1 MCLQQ
6 IWGWSAHVCLAVP
19 EPPRRGQAV
28 HTDGASLAL
37 PACPAAPLSPPGAG
51 RVLARGMRGRP
62 AGPVLPVVQGGHQGP
77 ELAPR
82 RAPAAPESAPP
93 DWRPAAPGG
102 HRGADAGRGSGLG
115 ARPTPQVGPWRLPSH
130 EAACAFQWGLG
141 GCGREHGDWRASS
154 PWRRGRVSLGP
165 TALQPHLAL
174 LTGRCCVLPYE
185 GLGRCSRE
193 VSMPG
198 FQGLESEALWAW
210 GLGAGGWGP
219 GHHRRQESPSWSGA
233 GRCALWSRVA
243 GPVWLGKPR
252 L

>member
-1 MCLQQ
+1 MCSACTGALALACLHMCLRDCAGVHAYVCAASVCGMDVVSGVRVRPCVCMFVAGSTGLSRGAHMCLQQ

-141 GCGREHGDWRASS
+141 GVRTGTWRLES
-154 PWRRGRVSLGP
+154 
-165 TALQPHLAL
+165 
-174 LTGRCCVLPYE
+174 VLPMAE
-185 GLGRCSRE
+185 
-193 VSMPG
+193 
-198 FQGLESEALWAW
+198 
-210 GLGAGGWGP
+210 GP
-219 GHHRRQESPSWSGA
+219 GVPGPHGPAASP
-233 GRCALWSRVA
+233 
-243 GPVWLGKPR
+243 GPPDRAMLCFAV
-252 L
+252 

>member
-1 MCLQQ
+1 MCVWLSQSLRGGGRPCTPMVQ
-6 IWGWSAHVCLAVP
+6 ALLSPRAPQLLCPLLELAGSSLGGCAGVPRAPCCLWCRGAIKVQSWRHAGHP
-19 EPPRRGQAV
+19 PPPRVPHLIGDRPPRGATEV
-28 HTDGASLAL
+28 PTRAGARGSERAL
-37 PACPAAPLSPPGAG
+37 P
-51 RVLARGMRGRP
+51 
-62 AGPVLPVVQGGHQGP
+62 
-77 ELAPR
+77 
-82 RAPAAPESAPP
+82 
-93 DWRPAAPGG
+93 
-102 HRGADAGRGSGLG
+102 HRSGLG
-115 ARPTPQVGPWRLPSH
+115 GCPHMRLHVHFS
-130 EAACAFQWGLG
+130 GVSG